1 MNVEDLTLENIG
13 IWPTWAKVVVVGL
26 VCSFI
31 VGLFFFFDIKPMRSQ
46 LLQAEL
52 ADKELRATYEIKS
65 EQAANLDE
73 YKAQVEE
80 INQRIEGM
88 LAQLPK
94 TLDVPNLI
102 EDISKMGISAGL
114 EFKSIR
120 PQPEIEQD
128 YYTELPLA
136 ITVTGTYHQLAE
148 FVSNL
153 ASLQRIVTLD
163 DFTITRP
170 KVDRSIQRLREV
182 AQSKNIQL
190 SMDITAKTYKQSRS
204 FKKNQSAGQQGQVT
218 NASN

>member
-1 MNVEDLTLENIG
+1 
-13 IWPTWAKVVVVGL
+13 
-26 VCSFI
+26 
-31 VGLFFFFDIKPMRSQ
+31 MRSQ

>member
-114 EFKSIR
+114 EYPI
-120 PQPEIEQD
+120 
-128 YYTELPLA
+128 
-136 ITVTGTYHQLAE
+136 H
-148 FVSNL
+148 
-153 ASLQRIVTLD
+153 
-163 DFTITRP
+163 
-170 KVDRSIQRLREV
+170 RLYNN
-182 AQSKNIQL
+182 SKII
-190 SMDITAKTYKQSRS
+190 SS
-204 FKKNQSAGQQGQVT
+204 F
-218 NASN
+218 